1 MSQENIIFESK
12 IETHE
17 NSILDVLS
25 LEVEA
30 ELEGSED
37 VLGPLERD
45 ERLLGEVGLRDGD
58 LLFAVVAFK
67 QETVKNFKGAQ

>member
-1 MSQENIIFESK
+1 MSQKNIIFESK

-17 NSILDVLS
+17 NSVFDVLS

-58 LLFAVVAFK
+58 LLFAVVAYK
-67 QETVKNFKGAQ
+67 QEAL

>member
-1 MSQENIIFESK
+1 MSQKNIIFESK

-17 NSILDVLS
+17 NSVLDVLS

-67 QETVKNFKGAQ
+67 QETVKIFKGAQ

>member
-1 MSQENIIFESK
+1 MSQKNIIFESK

-17 NSILDVLS
+17 NSVFDVLS

-58 LLFAVVAFK
+58 LLFAVVAYK
-67 QETVKNFKGAQ
+67 QEAFKAS

>member
-1 MSQENIIFESK
+1 MSQKNIIFESK

-17 NSILDVLS
+17 NSVFDVLS

-58 LLFAVVAFK
+58 LLFAVVAYK
-67 QETVKNFKGAQ
+67 QEAFKAL